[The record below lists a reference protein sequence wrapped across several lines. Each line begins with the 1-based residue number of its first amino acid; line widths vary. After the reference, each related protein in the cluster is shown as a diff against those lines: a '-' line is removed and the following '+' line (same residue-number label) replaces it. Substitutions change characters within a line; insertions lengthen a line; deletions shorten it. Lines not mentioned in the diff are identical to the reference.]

1 MYRRRLL
8 LGGMEIKMF
17 LGSVKIPYS
26 SIREMAILN
35 KLKIVRLFSSRGLF
49 GYFELFRFDDEWA
62 WV

>member
-1 MYRRRLL
+1 
-8 LGGMEIKMF
+8 MF